1 MDISSSLSYVLLTS
15 SGLLSPLLLPAVTP
29 LLPLLAQATLNG
41 PNVPNTVPQAAAC
54 ALPSTCHALSPP
66 HNPHPSASPRNLY
79 SSSGLIPAMP
89 GLRPDHTHSPHTP
102 RTVRP
107 AVCFHSSLPF
117 FHHTCGR
124 LDSGAKLPR
133 FKAPLHGLVANRLNF
148 LSLSFF
154 ICNETSPSLS
164 WEVK

>member
-41 PNVPNTVPQAAAC
+41 LNVPNTVPQAAAC
-54 ALPSTCHALSPP
+54 ALPSTCHALSSP

-79 SSSGLIPAMP
+79 SSS

-124 LDSGAKLPR
+124 LQT
-133 FKAPLHGLVANRLNF
+133 LVPNCLGSKPHSTA
-148 LSLSFF
+148 
-154 ICNETSPSLS
+154 
-164 WEVK
+164 